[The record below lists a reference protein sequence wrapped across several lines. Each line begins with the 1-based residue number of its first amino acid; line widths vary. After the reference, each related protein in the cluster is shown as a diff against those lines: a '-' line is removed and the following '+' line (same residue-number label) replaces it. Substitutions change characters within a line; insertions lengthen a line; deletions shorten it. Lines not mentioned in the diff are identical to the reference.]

1 MLSYEGIFF
10 EGETV
15 DLLRSLETNKLDV
28 VNDEMHCTFKYRPNN
43 EEIFNELVGKSFD
56 VYVIGYGNDGMN
68 SGFEILLPEELKK
81 YYINY
86 DEQNPNILKV
96 PHITASLK
104 EGAKASN
111 TKNLKFKKLSKP
123 IKITGKFGFWIKEEN
138 KGYLSY
144 KPYLSKK
151 CR

>member
-1 MLSYEGIFF
+1 M
-10 EGETV
+10 
-15 DLLRSLETNKLDV
+15 RSVFCIYKRKGNYSEQ
-28 VNDEMHCTFKYRPNN
+28 FKIRSVLKKRKYFKC

-56 VYVIGYGNDGMN
+56 VYIVGYANDGMN

-86 DEQNPNILKV
+86 DEQNPNVLKV

-111 TKNLKFKKLSKP
+111 TKNLKFEKLSKP
-123 IKITGKFGFWIKEEN
+123 VKVTGKFGFWIKEED

-144 KPYLSKK
+144 KPYLPKK